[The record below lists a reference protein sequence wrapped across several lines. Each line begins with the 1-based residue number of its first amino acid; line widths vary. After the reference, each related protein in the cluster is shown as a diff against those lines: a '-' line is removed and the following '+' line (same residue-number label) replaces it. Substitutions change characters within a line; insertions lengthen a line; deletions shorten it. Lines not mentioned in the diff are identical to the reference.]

1 MRLLYVT
8 DSVAIWGGLE
18 RILVEKM
25 NYLAE
30 EYGYEV
36 FLSTLSQG
44 SHVFPYQLSSKVCHH
59 DLNVNF
65 FRQYEF
71 KFIKRFFFR
80 CKYLR
85 QYKKKLREQI
95 ELLKPDIII
104 YVRLYLVKILLDVKG
119 DIPLL
124 IESHSGCS
132 SYKYYVDSCLQRLKE
147 ERYIRLSQKAQM
159 IVALTEGDACEWRT
173 INKNVSVIPNFVHL
187 NTTGGYSDC
196 QAKSAI
202 FVGRFSRQKDMRSLL
217 DIWKKV
223 QYVHNDWN
231 LHIFAGFG
239 EQYDQLR
246 PIVEQPELNVFL
258 HSPTPYIIDEYIK
271 NSILLMTSLTEPFGL
286 VLPEA
291 MSCGLPVVAFDCP
304 YGPADIISDGVDG
317 FLVRD
322 RNISE
327 FVEKVCI
334 LIDDITLRQKMGAAG
349 ILSSKRYAPKIIMP
363 KWKSLFEQIKA
374 ERINSN

>member
-1 MRLLYVT
+1 MC
-8 DSVAIWGGLE
+8 
-18 RILVEKM
+18 
-25 NYLAE
+25 
-30 EYGYEV
+30 
-36 FLSTLSQG
+36 FLSQG
-44 SHVFPYQLSSKVCHH
+44 AAAFHC
-59 DLNVNF
+59 
-65 FRQYEF
+65 
-71 KFIKRFFFR
+71 
-80 CKYLR
+80 
-85 QYKKKLREQI
+85 
-95 ELLKPDIII
+95 
-104 YVRLYLVKILLDVKG
+104 
-119 DIPLL
+119 
-124 IESHSGCS
+124 CS
-132 SYKYYVDSCLQRLKE
+132 SVF
-147 ERYIRLSQKAQM
+147 
-159 IVALTEGDACEWRT
+159 WR
-173 INKNVSVIPNFVHL
+173 I
-187 NTTGGYSDC
+187 
-196 QAKSAI
+196 
-202 FVGRFSRQKDMRSLL
+202 LL